1 MISKRIGIEPK
12 NDNYARLAVYIA
24 DAGHESEKALL
35 SWCSGCFGDDD
46 YAAGMEEAMKTQ
58 AMNTRAGAK
67 TYHLVVS
74 FRPEDEARL
83 TPEVFNTIEERFA
96 AALGYADHQ
105 RHCGVHKNTTNL
117 HMHVA
122 YNMFSIELSHGVRAC
137 AKYTL
142 FQTIINTIQVRQ
154 STKDH

>member
-74 FRPEDEARL
+74 FRPSDESNIL
-83 TPEVFNTIEERFA
+83 SFIYVHNLYKFKVLSTI
-96 AALGYADHQ
+96 
-105 RHCGVHKNTTNL
+105 
-117 HMHVA
+117 
-122 YNMFSIELSHGVRAC
+122 
-137 AKYTL
+137 
-142 FQTIINTIQVRQ
+142 TIQERPRK
-154 STKDH
+154 SLDN